1 MTVTEKRS
9 QKTREQQRD
18 MQSTGIVFSEKQFKV
33 PFFSYQLSEK
43 VEYGKIRI
51 LLGEEID
58 GKFKRACVAEFI
70 AMLFFVIM
78 CCGCAMATLAIPNPN
93 LMMVLEFI
101 FYFYVMFFKHYN
113 Y

>member
-1 MTVTEKRS
+1 
-9 QKTREQQRD
+9 
-18 MQSTGIVFSEKQFKV
+18 MQSKGIVFSEKKYKV
-33 PFFSYQLSEK
+33 PFFNYQLSEK

-93 LMMVLEFI
+93 LMGV
-101 FYFYVMFFKHYN
+101 
-113 Y
+113 

>member
-1 MTVTEKRS
+1 
-9 QKTREQQRD
+9 
-18 MQSTGIVFSEKQFKV
+18 MQSKGIVFSDKKYKV
-33 PFFSYQLSEK
+33 PFFNYQLSEK

-58 GKFKRACVAEFI
+58 GKFKRACIAEFI

-93 LMMVLEFI
+93 LMGVFTLFLI
-101 FYFYVMFFKHYN
+101 FAMIMIIIIIPH
-113 Y
+113 

>member
-1 MTVTEKRS
+1 
-9 QKTREQQRD
+9 

-101 FYFYVMFFKHYN
+101 FYFSVMFFKHYN